1 MRFVPSDIGGSKLAV
16 YMDLEGIVLPIPTEI
31 STQHGIEYLDTEE
44 KKEEYYNINITPFCY
59 FNVDT
64 YNTLST
70 SDPLSWG
77 VVFKNVNK
85 FLKSLTPNECMA
97 VAMVYISM
105 NKELKHMTS
114 YNLMDTVDRVS
125 NYLVALDKEISL
137 ADKLRAFTAKNMP
150 LPNLDNAGD
159 KPHHT
164 NEMTF
169 HGEHMVELTTIT
181 LMEKMLTPIFGQFFY
196 QYKNG
201 ISVDNAIKEVHCS
214 AILTGI
220 FNRQFKPLILKLN
233 NFIANTVAQF
243 YKKKD
248 DIIAAYGGNTEESQ
262 CLSSSAIIHT
272 RKSITVDLDKP
283 EGNLM
288 TYITVCVNNSI
299 DTQYKS
305 PISKKIRERKA
316 NGLKD
321 ITTDEGNASRIETE
335 SVATS
340 KTADVP
346 IIAQWTVKHIV
357 KLYKS
362 VLEISEDEFQEAMA
376 YYRMNIPSI
385 TPLTNYLLCTYFGRS
400 IGGALNISMLQAMSY
415 TELLVILQFIMIK
428 RGYYGLLN
436 SITITT
442 RNKSKQSFTD
452 MDNRVRMS
460 WNSSYSFTNLKRRFD
475 TEIGSSCCGNKMKEI
490 IEFLTANV
498 HAFNTAP
505 IFWDKMDL
513 ENGNGYQYECTPD
526 VMDTLC
532 ELIITAIDTQYGYN
546 KGV

>member
-1 MRFVPSDIGGSKLAV
+1 MQFVPSDIGGTKLAV
-16 YMDLEGIVLPIPTEI
+16 YMDLEGLVLPIPTEVN
-31 STQHGIEYLDTEE
+31 TLHGIEYLDTDE
-44 KKEEYYNINITPFCY
+44 KKEEYYNTNITPFCY

-64 YNTLST
+64 YNTLGT

-85 FLKSLTPNECMA
+85 FLKTLTPDECMA

-105 NKELKHMTS
+105 HKELKHMTS
-114 YNLMDTVDRVS
+114 FNLMDTTDRVS

-137 ADKLRAFTAKNMP
+137 ADKLRTFTVKNMP

-169 HGEHMVELTTIT
+169 HSSHMIELTTIT
-181 LMEKMLTPIFGQFFY
+181 LMEKFLTPIFGQFFY

-201 ISVDNAIKEVHCS
+201 ISVDNAIKEVHCA

-220 FNRQFKPLILKLN
+220 FNRQFRELILKLN

-272 RKSITVDLDKP
+272 RKAITVDLDKP
-283 EGNLM
+283 DGNLM

-357 KLYKS
+357 KLYKAA
-362 VLEISEDEFQEAMA
+362 LEIPESEFQEAMS

-385 TPLTNYLLCTYFGRS
+385 TPLTNYLLCTYFGRA

-442 RNKSKQSFTD
+442 RNQSKQSFTD
-452 MDNRVRMS
+452 MDNRIRMS

-475 TEIGSSCCGNKMKEI
+475 TEIGSSFCGNKMKEI
-490 IEFLTANV
+490 IEFLTSNV

-505 IFWDKMDL
+505 IFWDKMDM
-513 ENGNGYQYECTPD
+513 ENTNGYQYECIPD